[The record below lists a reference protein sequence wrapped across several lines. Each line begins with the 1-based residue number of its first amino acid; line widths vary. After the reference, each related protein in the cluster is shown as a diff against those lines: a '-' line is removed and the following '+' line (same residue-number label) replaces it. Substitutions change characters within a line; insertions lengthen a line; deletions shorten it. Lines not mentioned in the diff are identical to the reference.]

1 MAKPGTR
8 RAYLGGCYPIT
19 DTAQPT
25 GRTVLGRITG
35 MILFLDLKAPYRSN
49 QTCIEACRVYA
60 SWYDQRLAGSK
71 VQMPNVMPYGH
82 HVYHIYAVRMPQQN
96 ALHQKLHTQG
106 IQAGL
111 HYPIPVHLQEAYANL
126 GTSLAT
132 FPAQSK

>member
-1 MAKPGTR
+1 
-8 RAYLGGCYPIT
+8 
-19 DTAQPT
+19 
-25 GRTVLGRITG
+25 

-71 VQMPNVMPYGH
+71 VQTPNVMPYGH

-106 IQAGL
+106 IQAHL

-132 FPAQSK
+132 FPCSEQIADEELSLSMFMRSSLTGR